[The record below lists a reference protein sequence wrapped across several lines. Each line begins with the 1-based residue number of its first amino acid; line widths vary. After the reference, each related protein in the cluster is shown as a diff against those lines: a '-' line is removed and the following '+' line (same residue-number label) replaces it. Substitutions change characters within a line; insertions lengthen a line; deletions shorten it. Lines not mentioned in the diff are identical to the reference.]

1 MTTAVFFFHVPSSY
15 SSRHSHSVLYDIT
28 YHLSL
33 NFGSSVRLARCRLAF
48 PVWHSNSSLF
58 RGAIDRGSSGTIRP
72 PTPTFIHT
80 STALQS
86 HGRPEPDRSQALC
99 QRLIGAP
106 ALSAALLVC
115 TPAELRTS
123 VLPALAHR
131 STPSPVPAA
140 VAIRPTRQHT

>member
-1 MTTAVFFFHVPSSY
+1 MLLLHVPSSY
-15 SSRHSHSVLYDIT
+15 SSQHSHPVLPDIT
-28 YHLSL
+28 YRLSL
-33 NFGSSVRLARCRLAF
+33 NFGSSTRLVPFRLAHPA
-48 PVWHSNSSLF
+48 WHSNSSLF
-58 RGAIDRGSSGTIRP
+58 RGAVDRGSSGTIRS

-106 ALSAALLVC
+106 ALAAALLVC

-131 STPSPVPAA
+131 STPFPVPAA